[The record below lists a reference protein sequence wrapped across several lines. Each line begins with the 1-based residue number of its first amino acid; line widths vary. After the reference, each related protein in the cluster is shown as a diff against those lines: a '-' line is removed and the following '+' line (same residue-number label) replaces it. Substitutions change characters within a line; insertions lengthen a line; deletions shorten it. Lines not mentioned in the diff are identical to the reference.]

1 MVNDEVNNKAINI
14 EIKVA
19 EYSAKAIYKAIK
31 KIMED
36 AAEKSKPL
44 AEYLSEKRKT
54 NSRKLK
60 DMVKK
65 GQLENIELQKG
76 EVKELKKQLNRYGVR
91 FSVMK
96 NKEAGLYSVFFQ
108 AKDTKAMDLAFKKAI
123 ERYEKKENKRDS
135 TRDILNKFKDKVKNT
150 VVKGKVK
157 EKHQQQER

>member
-19 EYSAKAIYKAIK
+19 EYSAKAIFKAIK

-36 AAEKSKPL
+36 AAEKSQPL
-44 AEYLSEKRKT
+44 SDYLSEKRKT
-54 NSRKLK
+54 NSRRLK

-76 EVKELKKQLNRYGVR
+76 EVKELKNQLNRYGVR

-123 ERYEKKENKRDS
+123 ERYEKKENKRNS
-135 TRDILNKFKDKVKNT
+135 TRDILNKFKVKVKNT
-150 VVKGKVK
+150 VVKDKVK

>member
-19 EYSAKAIYKAIK
+19 EYSAKAIFKAIK

-36 AAEKSKPL
+36 AAEKSQPL
-44 AEYLSEKRKT
+44 ADYLSEKRKT
-54 NSRKLK
+54 NSRRLK

-65 GQLENIELQKG
+65 GQLENI
-76 EVKELKKQLNRYGVR
+76 ELKKQLNRYGVR

-123 ERYEKKENKRDS
+123 ERYEKKENKRNS
-135 TRDILNKFKDKVKNT
+135 TRDILNKFKVKVQKLHIELYS
-150 VVKGKVK
+150 KK
-157 EKHQQQER
+157 